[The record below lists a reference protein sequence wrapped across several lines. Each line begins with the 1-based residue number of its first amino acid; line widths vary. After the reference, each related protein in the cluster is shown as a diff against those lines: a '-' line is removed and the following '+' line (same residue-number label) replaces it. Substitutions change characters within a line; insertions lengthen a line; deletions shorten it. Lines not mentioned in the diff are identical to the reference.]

1 MDDRLVRQATFA
13 WLDEQVDIHGYSLS
27 RTLLA
32 NGFELR
38 GERIRLVGPQGIFKP
53 KCLEL
58 PVSITTIAGGP
69 YSDSFRPDGLL
80 SYSYRGID
88 PLHRDNVGLR
98 HCMQQR
104 KPLVYLHGIEPATYV
119 PAWPVFIVGDDEM
132 ALTFTVAVD
141 DAVAIRQLDALA
153 PESKESSLQA
163 DSTIRRGYITRLTRQ
178 RIHQQA
184 FRERV
189 LHAYRQQCALCR
201 LKHDV
206 LLDAAHIVPD
216 SDPEGEPVTSNG
228 ISLCK
233 LHHAAFDK
241 HVLAIRPDYV
251 IEIRR
256 DLMEESDGPMLKH
269 GLQGLHQ
276 QSIVLPTRDDH
287 RPNRLAL
294 EKRYQRFKSAMSDSQ
309 G

>member
-1 MDDRLVRQATFA
+1 MDDRSVRLATFK
-13 WLDEQVDIHGYSLS
+13 WLEEQTDLNGYSLE

-32 NGFELR
+32 QGFEYQ

-53 KCLEL
+53 RCLDL
-58 PVSITTIAGGP
+58 PLSITTVAGGP
-69 YSDSFRPDGLL
+69 YADSFRPDGLL
-80 SYSYRGID
+80 SYRYRGTD
-88 PLHRDNVGLR
+88 PLHRDNVGLQE
-98 HCMQQR
+98 CLQQR
-104 KPLVYLHGIEPATYV
+104 QPLVYLHGIEAGTYV
-119 PAWPVFIVGDDEM
+119 PAWPVFIVGADDR

-141 DAVAIRQLDALA
+141 DALALRQLDAL
-153 PESKESSLQA
+153 PMGSSVQA
-163 DSTIRRGYITRLTRQ
+163 DSEIRRGYITRLARQ

-189 LHAYRQQCALCR
+189 LHAYREQCALCR
-201 LKHDV
+201 LKHGV

-241 HVLAIRPDYV
+241 HFLAIRPDYL

-256 DLMEESDGPMLKH
+256 DLLDETDGPMLKH
-269 GLQGLHQ
+269 GLQGLHHQ
-276 QSIVLPTRDDH
+276 AIVVPSREDQK
-287 RPNRLAL
+287 PNRLAL
-294 EKRYQRFKSAMSDSQ
+294 EQRYQRFKDASLESRR
-309 G
+309 